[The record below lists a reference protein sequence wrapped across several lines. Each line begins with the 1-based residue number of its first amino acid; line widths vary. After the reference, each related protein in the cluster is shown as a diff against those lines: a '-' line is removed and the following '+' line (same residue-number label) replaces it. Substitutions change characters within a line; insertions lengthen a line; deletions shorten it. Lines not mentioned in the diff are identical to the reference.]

1 MGFFS
6 KLFSKN
12 NDWTRNELAAVVRSL
27 EALANSDGNYDNKEY
42 EYIIDKMNELNT
54 IPWNSQTEI
63 KSFQDKMKSLDTDDL
78 IVILGAMTDDKKRI
92 LADAFSELTLI
103 DGDLSSEELF
113 FQKVFL
119 ETIGFKGF

>member
-12 NDWTRNELAAVVRSL
+12 NDWTRNELAALVRSL

-42 EYIIDKMNELNT
+42 EYIFDKMNELNT
-54 IPWNSQTEI
+54 IPWNSQTEV

-78 IVILGAMTDDKKRI
+78 IVILEAMTDDKKQI
-92 LADAFSELTLI
+92 VADTFLELSLI
-103 DGDLSSEELF
+103 DGVLSKDELF
-113 FQKVFL
+113 FQTVFL
-119 ETIGFKGF
+119 KTIGFKNF